1 MKTQESIRI
10 CKTGPIKQ
18 TNDKKNREQQNTVSE
33 TNNTNTV
40 KELVFVQFQLSWI
53 SLFTKTTK

>member
-18 TNDKKNREQQNTVSE
+18 TNDKKNREQQNTISE

>member
-18 TNDKKNREQQNTVSE
+18 TNDKKNREQQNTISE

-40 KELVFVQFQLSWI
+40 KELLFVQFQLSWI